1 MNICGKI
8 HFDYKD
14 IFNLKNI
21 KNFYQMK
28 KILNLPLYGIDY
40 FAMLSN
46 SKICINTHAD
56 NQKFSGNMR
65 LFDVTGMGSLLLT
78 DKNKDSKNFFI
89 PNKECV
95 EFECAEDAVEK

>member
-8 HFDYKD
+8 HCSKIKD

-21 KNFYQMK
+21 KNFYQM

-56 NQKFSGNMR
+56 NQKIFWKYEA
-65 LFDVTGMGSLLLT
+65 F
-78 DKNKDSKNFFI
+78 
-89 PNKECV
+89 
-95 EFECAEDAVEK
+95 